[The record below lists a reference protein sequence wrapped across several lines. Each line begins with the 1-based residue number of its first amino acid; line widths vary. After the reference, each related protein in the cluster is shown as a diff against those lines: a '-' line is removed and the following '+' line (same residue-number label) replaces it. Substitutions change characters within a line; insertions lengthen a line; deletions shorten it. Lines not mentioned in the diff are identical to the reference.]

1 MMFTANDAKKC
12 QDNDLDIRIERAVKE
27 NRSGSSATIRIY
39 SDDWFSHS
47 ITYELAARGF
57 KNIYVPDFVLKT
69 DVYFE
74 W

>member
-1 MMFTANDAKKC
+1 MYTAQDARQGDEK
-12 QDNDLDIRIERAVKE
+12 DLDRRIERAVK
-27 NRSGSSATIRIY
+27 GSSGNSAYLRIYVEDWFAHTIRE
-39 SDDWFSHS
+39 
-47 ITYELAARGF
+47 ELEKRGF